1 MGPHA
6 ALVVS
11 LGLDGTAVQVQG
23 TDLSDFLDDNPRL
36 ASEIEE
42 EREVLE
48 EEARTKSNLKDTEP
62 APKSV
67 ADGKLVVAEEIV
79 QGHVTWDSMELL
91 ISALGGRYPI
101 LFCVAFIGIVGV
113 NTCIY
118 TSQTWFLGV
127 WGSQYETHSASDMNL
142 YL

>member
-6 ALVVS
+6 GLVVS
-11 LGLDGTAVQVQG
+11 LGLDGHAVQVQG
-23 TDLSDFLDDNPRL
+23 TDLSDLLGDNPRL
-36 ASEIEE
+36 AYESEE
-42 EREVLE
+42 ERKVLE
-48 EEARTKSNLKDTEP
+48 EETQTKSNLKDAEP
-62 APKSV
+62 APKPI
-67 ADGKLVVAEEIV
+67 ADGKLVLAEEIV
-79 QGHVTWDSMELL
+79 QGHVTWDSMKLL

-101 LFCVAFIGIVGV
+101 LFCVAFIGILGV

-127 WGSQYETHSASDMNL
+127 WGSQYETHSASDVNL